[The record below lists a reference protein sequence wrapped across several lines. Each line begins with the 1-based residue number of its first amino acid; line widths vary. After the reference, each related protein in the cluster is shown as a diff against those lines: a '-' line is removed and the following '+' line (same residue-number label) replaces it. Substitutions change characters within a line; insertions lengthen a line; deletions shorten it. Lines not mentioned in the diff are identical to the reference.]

1 MTKYLL
7 LLTFACAVC
16 LTACDDK
23 TETIKEITVSVQI
36 TTPDSV
42 TTVPESYQVEF
53 INYNDNSK
61 VEKTAGADGKVTA
74 SILPGVYTISVSA
87 EALEQGFS
95 TIYSGSLVNENIVTD
110 GASYTIEVKV
120 AKSGTLV
127 FKEIYYA
134 GSKTPSNAS
143 YFRDQ
148 FFEIYNNS
156 ESVVYADGLC
166 VGTLYTN
173 LASATQPTWD
183 KENAA
188 DYVYYQ
194 WLWQIPGTGTQYPI
208 QPGEAII
215 VAQWATNHQVE
226 ALNPNAPVNL
236 SSSEFEGYIAASSTQ
251 IQTDEQAINLNLIYR
266 MSSFQSMPQWLN
278 SVNGC
283 AYALFFPDGKTDIT
297 ELTTQEGS
305 TAQGVAIPISLILDA
320 VETVKD
326 ETQVQLKRI
335 PTVLDAGATFV
346 SATYNSKSV
355 ARKIKE
361 TKDGR
366 NIYQDTNNS
375 TNDFEVQDTPTIRR
389 NGAKKP
395 SWNTW
400 SNGN

>member
-1 MTKYLL
+1 MKKHLL
-7 LLTFACAVC
+7 FLACAV
-16 LTACDDK
+16 LLAACDK
-23 TETIKEITVSVQI
+23 TDSVKEITVSVQI
-36 TTPDSV
+36 TTPAGV
-42 TTVPESYQVEF
+42 TTVPEAYLVEF

-74 SILPGVYTISVSA
+74 SLLPGIYTISVSA
-87 EALEQGFS
+87 EALAQGFS
-95 TIYSGSLVNENIVTD
+95 VIYSGSLVNENIITD
-110 GASYTIEVKV
+110 GASYTIEVAV

-127 FKEIYYA
+127 FKEIYYT
-134 GSKTPSNAS
+134 GSRTPSNAT

-156 ESVVYADGLC
+156 EAVVYADGLC
-166 VGTLYTN
+166 LGTLYTN

-188 DYVYYQ
+188 DYVFYQ

-226 ALNPNAPVNL
+226 TLNPSAPVNL

-251 IQTDEQAINLNLIYR
+251 IQTDEQAINLDLIYR
-266 MSSFQSMPQWLN
+266 MSNFQSMPQWLN
-278 SVNGC
+278 SINGC
-283 AYALFFPDGKTDIT
+283 AYALFFPDENTDIT
-297 ELTTQEGS
+297 ELTTQVGS

-320 VETVKD
+320 VETVGN

-346 SATYNSKSV
+346 GATYNSKSV

-361 TKDGR
+361 TKPDGR
-366 NIYQDTNNS
+366 IIYQDINNS
-375 TNDFEVQDTPTIRR
+375 TSDFEVKDTPEIRR

-400 SNGN
+400 GN